1 VRGVLLAGLL
11 AGPLLLAGGAGAR
24 AQSGPPQPGHETL
37 FREIDRPL
45 QALLD
50 EGWQISGMAGN
61 LGGIGYVLH
70 KDGKWVTCQVISR
83 REDTRSRC
91 MTMN

>member
-1 VRGVLLAGLL
+1 MRALLLAGLCL
-11 AGPLLLAGGAGAR
+11 VAAAGGAA
-24 AQSGPPQPGHETL
+24 AQGGPPQPGQETL

-91 MTMN
+91 MMMN

>member
-1 VRGVLLAGLL
+1 MRRLLAVAILGLAL
-11 AGPLLLAGGAGAR
+11 GLTAGPAAAQAPGQAG
-24 AQSGPPQPGHETL
+24 QETL
-37 FREIDRPL
+37 FREIDRPM

-70 KDGKWVTCQVISR
+70 KDGKWITCQLISR
-83 REDTRSRC
+83 REDNRSRC
-91 MTMN
+91 MAMN

>member
-1 VRGVLLAGLL
+1 VRA
-11 AGPLLLAGGAGAR
+11 LLLAGCFLGALAGGAL
-24 AQSGPPQPGHETL
+24 AQSGPPQPGQETL

-70 KDGKWVTCQVISR
+70 KDGKWITCQVISR

-91 MTMN
+91 MMMN